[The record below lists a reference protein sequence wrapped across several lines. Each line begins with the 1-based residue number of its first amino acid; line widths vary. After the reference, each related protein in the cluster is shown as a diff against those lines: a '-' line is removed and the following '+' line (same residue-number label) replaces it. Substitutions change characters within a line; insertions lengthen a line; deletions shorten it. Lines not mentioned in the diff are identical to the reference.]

1 MRHSRFRPVDSIFL
15 RTRFGLDDGTR
26 KGATMELVDDNPS
39 ENEIWLQAQL
49 QALLGSRVR
58 HLRVLCRDDGVILRG
73 VAYSFYAKQLAQ
85 HSVMEITKLPVLANE
100 IEVC

>member
-1 MRHSRFRPVDSIFL
+1 
-15 RTRFGLDDGTR
+15 
-26 KGATMELVDDNPS
+26 
-39 ENEIWLQAQL
+39 
-49 QALLGSRVR
+49 
-58 HLRVLCRDDGVILRG
+58 LCRDDGVILRG